1 MRASARGRKN
11 IIARNGAWS
20 LTTSEAPKGASC
32 ARRASSVFPVSGVG
46 TAVTDF
52 DLETI
57 RACFPALSIVD
68 NGVPR
73 IYFDNPA
80 GTQVPQL
87 VADRMSECLLQ
98 ANANLGG
105 YFATSQRAAEIVD
118 DAHAAMA
125 DLLNA
130 PSPDEIIFG
139 QNMTTLTL
147 HVSRSIGRQFREGD
161 EIILSRMDH
170 DANVT
175 PWVLLARDLGLR
187 IRWLPFDLE
196 SFEFDL
202 SAFDNLLNDRTRL
215 VCVGGA
221 SNMTG
226 TIHDIRTISA
236 RAREAGAWTYIDAV
250 QSVPHVPTDVQEIG
264 CDFLACS
271 AYKFFGP
278 HQGMLWG
285 RREILERL
293 EPYKVRPAPDSI
305 PRAFEPGT
313 QSHEGMAGT
322 AAAVDYFAWVGETMA
337 QGYIARN
344 EKYTGRSRYVHAA
357 MCCLFEYETILA
369 HHLVDG
375 LRQLPGVKVLGIT
388 AADAMK
394 RRVPTVSFIASRL
407 SSSSV
412 AEALAKRN
420 IFVWSGHNY
429 AVEAARALGI
439 YDSGS
444 GVRVGPV
451 HYNSVEE
458 LDVLLTALE
467 DILPAR
473 RVTKAL

>member
-1 MRASARGRKN
+1 M
-11 IIARNGAWS
+11 
-20 LTTSEAPKGASC
+20 LTA
-32 ARRASSVFPVSGVG
+32 
-46 TAVTDF
+46 TAVTRF
-52 DLETI
+52 DLDTV
-57 RACFPALSIVD
+57 RSRFPALSIAD

-87 VADRMSECLLQ
+87 VVDRMSECLLQ

-105 YFATSQRAAEIVD
+105 YFATSRKADAVVD

-130 PSPDEIIFG
+130 PSPEEVIFG

-147 HVSRSIGRQFREGD
+147 HVSRSIGRQFRAGD

-175 PWVLLARDLGLR
+175 PWVLLARDLGLTV
-187 IRWLPFDLE
+187 RWLPFDLE

-202 SAFDNLLNDRTRL
+202 SALDNLLNARTRL

-226 TIHDIRTISA
+226 TIHDIRAISA

-278 HQGMLWG
+278 HQGILWG

-293 EPYKVRPAPDSI
+293 EAYKVRPAPNSI
-305 PRAFEPGT
+305 PGAFETGT

-337 QGYIARN
+337 QDYLKTN
-344 EKYTGRSRYVHAA
+344 ERYAGRSRYVHAA
-357 MCCLFEYETILA
+357 MCCLFEYETTLTR
-369 HHLVDG
+369 HLIDG
-375 LRQLPGVKVLGIT
+375 LKQLPGVKILGIA

-394 RRVPTVSFIASRL
+394 RRVPTVSFIAAGV
-407 SSSSV
+407 SSAGI
-412 AEALAKRN
+412 AEALAKEN
-420 IFVWSGHNY
+420 IYVWSGHNY

-451 HYNSVEE
+451 HYNSLGE
-458 LDVLLTALE
+458 LDRLLTAVE

-473 RVTKAL
+473 RKKAL